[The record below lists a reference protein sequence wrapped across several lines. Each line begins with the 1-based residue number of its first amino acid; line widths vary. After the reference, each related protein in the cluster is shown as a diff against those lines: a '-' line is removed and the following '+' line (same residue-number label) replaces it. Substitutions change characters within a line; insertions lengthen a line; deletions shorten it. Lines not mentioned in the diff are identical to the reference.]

1 MLVLIMAV
9 GCSSSSSSRISRSGS
24 GRDGISSGGG
34 RVDINISRNKCRNDD
49 NNSGSSSNGSW

>member
-9 GCSSSSSSRISRSGS
+9 GCSSSSSSSRISRS